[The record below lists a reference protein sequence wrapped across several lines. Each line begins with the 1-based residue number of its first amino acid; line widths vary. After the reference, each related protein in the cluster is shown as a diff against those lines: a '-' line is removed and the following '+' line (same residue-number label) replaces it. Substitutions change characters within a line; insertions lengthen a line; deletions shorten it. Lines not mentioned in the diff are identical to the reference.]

1 MKTIQSRSNP
11 DVQFIALLHDKKNRM
26 RSELYIAEGTRVC
39 ATLIQA
45 GNVPKQLYVTEAL
58 LPEAQ
63 KLVSDTHITVVTGL
77 VMEKISASKTP
88 SGLLGLFPI
97 PSNVSL
103 DNATSGLVLAQ
114 ISDPGNMGT
123 LIRSC
128 SAMGC
133 STVVIIEG
141 TDPWSPKAVQAS
153 GGAIGKVAIIQ
164 TDWHEL
170 IKAKGNLK
178 LCAMVVKD
186 GKAPEQIDFTKT
198 LLVVGSE
205 AHGIPDEWVND
216 CDSTVTIPMPGEM
229 ESLNAAIAGSIGLY
243 LAFVERRS

>member
-1 MKTIQSRSNP
+1 MKTILSRSNP
-11 DVQFIALLHDKKNRM
+11 DIQFVSLLHDKKNRV
-26 RSELYIAEGTRVC
+26 RSGFYIAEGTRVC

-63 KLVSDTHITVVTGL
+63 KLVSDTYITVVAGL

-88 SGLLGLFPI
+88 SGMLGVFAI
-97 PSNVSL
+97 PAQASFDDV
-103 DNATSGLVLAQ
+103 TSGLVLAQ

-123 LIRSC
+123 LIRS
-128 SAMGC
+128 SVAMGC
-133 STVVIIEG
+133 STVVIVEG

-153 GGAIGKVAIIQ
+153 GGAIGKVQIIQ
-164 TDWHEL
+164 ADWNEL

-178 LCAMVVKD
+178 LCAMVVKG
-186 GKAPEQIDFTKT
+186 GKSPEEIDFSNT

-205 AHGIPDEWVND
+205 AHGIPDEWVNA
-216 CDSTVTIPMPGEM
+216 CDSTVTIPMLGDM
-229 ESLNAAIAGSIGLY
+229 ESLNAAIAGSIALY
-243 LAFVERRS
+243 LAFVQRRV